1 MRILIVEDEPELL
14 EFLAGRLEN
23 EGFACDRSQDGEDAL
38 FLGEEINYDLA
49 IVDIGLP
56 KLDGIQVVTR
66 WRASNRNFPVL
77 ILTARGRWQDK
88 VAGLE
93 AGADDYVVKP
103 FQIEEILARANAL
116 IRRSAGHA
124 SPELRFKG
132 ELLIDTR
139 AKVVRVKERALEL
152 TTYEYNALE
161 YLAHRGGE
169 TVSKAELTEH
179 LYDQDFD
186 RDSNVIEVFIARL
199 RKKLDPEGELKPI
212 TTVRGRG
219 YRFDLQAQE

>member
-1 MRILIVEDEPELL
+1 MRVLIVEDEPDLL
-14 EFLAGRLEN
+14 DYLARSFEA
-23 EGFACDRSQDGEDAL
+23 EGFACDRSADGEDAL
-38 FLGEEINYDLA
+38 FLGGEYEYDLA
-49 IVDIGLP
+49 VVDIGLP
-56 KLDGIQVVTR
+56 KLDGIQVVSR
-66 WRASNRNFPVL
+66 WRKNNRNFPVL

-88 VAGLE
+88 VEGLE

-124 SPELRFKG
+124 SPEMRFG
-132 ELLIDTR
+132 PIVIDTR
-139 AKVVRVKERALEL
+139 AKSVLRDEQRLEL

-161 YLAHRGGE
+161 YLAHRSGQ
-169 TVSKAELTEH
+169 TVSKSELTEH

-199 RKKLDPEGELKPI
+199 RKKLDPESSLKPI

-219 YRFDLQAQE
+219 YRFDLKADQ

>member
-1 MRILIVEDEPELL
+1 MRVLIVEDEPDLL
-14 EFLAGRLEN
+14 DYLAKSFES
-23 EGFACDRSQDGEDAL
+23 EDFACDRSADGEDAL
-38 FLGEEINYDLA
+38 FLGEEYDYDLA
-49 IVDIGLP
+49 VVDIGLP
-56 KLDGIQVVTR
+56 KLDGIQVVSR
-66 WRASNRNFPVL
+66 WRKNNRNFPVL

-88 VAGLE
+88 VEGLE

-124 SPELRFKG
+124 SPELRYG
-132 ELLIDTR
+132 PIVIDTR
-139 AKVVRVKERALEL
+139 AKSVLVGEKRLEL

-161 YLAHRGGE
+161 YLAHRSGQ
-169 TVSKAELTEH
+169 TVSKSELTEH

-199 RKKLDPEGELKPI
+199 RKKLDPDSTLKPI

-219 YRFDLQAQE
+219 YRFDLKAEQ